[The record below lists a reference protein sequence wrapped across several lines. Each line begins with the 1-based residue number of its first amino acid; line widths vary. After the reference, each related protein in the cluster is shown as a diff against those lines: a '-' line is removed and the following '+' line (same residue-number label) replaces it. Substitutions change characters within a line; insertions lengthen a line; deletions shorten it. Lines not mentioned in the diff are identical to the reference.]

1 MEVLQMNKTTI
12 KKGLVTGLLA
22 MTGVALILAGIF
34 TCPVAAKTVDGK
46 VHCRIELDRGVLPAN
61 VTRRAILKVTLDA
74 PASPDYRKRP
84 PVNLAIVLDRSGS
97 MSGRKLSKAKEG
109 AITALRRLSP
119 EDIFS
124 LVAYNHLV
132 DTIVP
137 ARPVRN
143 PESIEAQ
150 IRQIRA
156 GGNTALFGGVA
167 QGASEVRR
175 FISEDYVH
183 RVILLSDGL
192 ANVGPNTPEDLG
204 RLGAALIKERISV
217 TTVGVGTDYNE
228 DLMTRLSKNSDGN
241 TYFVESSADL
251 PRIFASELGEVLN
264 VVAQEVRSIIR
275 LADHVRPLRI
285 IGRDGRIRGRSVEF
299 NLNQLYGNQE
309 KYALVEVEIAGGHD
323 GESREIAYAET
334 FYHNPFTRRQDTASD
349 RLVAWF
355 TDDHLKVDQ
364 SANPAVQRE
373 YELNLNAV
381 AQEEAIALSDDGR
394 RKEAAQALKKSA
406 HRLKATGRKLK
417 DAELLKKA
425 EEMEVQAGKIESMG
439 MSKRARKVLRTE
451 SYQMKQ
457 QQQSQ

>member
-1 MEVLQMNKTTI
+1 MSYASTM
-12 KKGLVTGLLA
+12 KKKMITWALAITGTA
-22 MTGVALILAGIF
+22 FITVGTFATPAVARTA
-34 TCPVAAKTVDGK
+34 DGK
-46 VHCRIELDRGVLPAN
+46 VHCRIELDRGVLPAD

-74 PASPDYRKRP
+74 PPPPVYRERP

-109 AITALRRLSP
+109 AITALKRLSP

-132 DTIVP
+132 HTIVP
-137 ARPVRN
+137 ARPVRYL
-143 PESIEAQ
+143 ESIEEQ

-156 GGNTALFGGVA
+156 GGNTALFGGVS
-167 QGASEVRR
+167 QGASEVRKYAN
-175 FISEDYVH
+175 EDFVH

-228 DLMTRLSKNSDGN
+228 DLMTRLSQNSDGN

-264 VVAQEVRSIIR
+264 VVAQEVRIIIR
-275 LADHVRPLRI
+275 LADNVRPLRI
-285 IGRDGRIRGRSVEF
+285 IGRDGRIMGRSVEF

-309 KYALVEVEIAGGHD
+309 KYALVEVEVAGGHD
-323 GESREIAYAET
+323 GESREIAYVET
-334 FYHNPFTRRQDTASD
+334 IYHNPFTHRRDTSTDRLMAWFASD
-349 RLVAWF
+349 
-355 TDDHLKVDQ
+355 HSKVEK
-364 SANPAVQRE
+364 SANVNVLRE
-373 YELNLNAV
+373 YELNLNAA
-381 AQEEAIALSDDGR
+381 AQEEAIILSDDGR
-394 RKEAAQALKKSA
+394 RNEAVDALKKSA
-406 HRLKATGRKLK
+406 YRLKTTGQKLN
-417 DAELLKKA
+417 DADLLKKA
-425 EEMEVQAGKIESMG
+425 EEMEVQAGRIESKG
-439 MSKRARKVLRTE
+439 MTKRDRKVLRTD